1 MSAGAGNS
9 YTKIAVWQ
17 NTSGSAWVALQS
29 EARNNDV
36 RRGELSSSAWANSI
50 FLMKLQNA
58 DLFWR

>member
-1 MSAGAGNS
+1 VPEIVTRRLQFGGTRAALPGL
-9 YTKIAVWQ
+9 
-17 NTSGSAWVALQS
+17 ALQS

-36 RRGELSSSAWANSI
+36 RREELFSRACANSI